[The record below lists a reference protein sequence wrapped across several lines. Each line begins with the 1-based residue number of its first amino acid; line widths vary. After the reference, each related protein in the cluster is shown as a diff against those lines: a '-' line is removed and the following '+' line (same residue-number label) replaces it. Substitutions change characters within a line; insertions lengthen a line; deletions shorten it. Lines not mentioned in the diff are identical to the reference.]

1 MRRFHGSQIE
11 PATCAIRHLPEP
23 VIELGVN
30 IDHVATVRQAR
41 LTYEPD
47 PVWAAVEAHL
57 GGADGITVHLR
68 EDRRH
73 IQDEDVRRL
82 RELTHI
88 KLNLEM
94 AATDDMVAIACR
106 IRPEMAMLVPEGR
119 EEITTEGGLDIAGQ
133 EKRLKDVVAKLADAG
148 IVTSV
153 FIDAEVAQVEAA
165 ARIGAR
171 VCEVHT
177 GPYAHAFHSRGRDAE
192 AKPVLAELEKIA
204 RAGEKI
210 RALGMRFNAG
220 HALNYANVEPVAAL
234 PGVRELHIGHAIVSR
249 AVFIGMREAVREMK
263 ALMTGARHEARGAR

>member
-1 MRRFHGSQIE
+1 M
-11 PATCAIRHLPEP
+11 
-23 VIELGVN
+23 IELGVN

-41 LTYEPD
+41 RTHEPD

-82 RELTHI
+82 RELVHI

-94 AATDDMVAIACR
+94 AATSEMVGIACGLK
-106 IRPEMAMLVPEGR
+106 PEMAMLVPEGR
-119 EEITTEGGLDIAGQ
+119 QEITTEGGLDVAAQ
-133 EKRLKDVVAKLADAG
+133 EARLKGIVAKLADAG
-148 IVTSV
+148 IRTSV
-153 FIDAEVAQVEAA
+153 FIDADPLQVEAA

-177 GPYAHAFHSRGRDAE
+177 GPYAHAFHAKGRDPESPA
-192 AKPVLAELEKIA
+192 VVTELQKI
-204 RAGEKI
+204 RAAGDAI

-220 HALNYANVEPVAAL
+220 HALNYFNVQPVAAL

-249 AVFIGMREAVREMK
+249 SLFVGLREAVRQMK
-263 ALMTGARHEARGAR
+263 ALLREAAA